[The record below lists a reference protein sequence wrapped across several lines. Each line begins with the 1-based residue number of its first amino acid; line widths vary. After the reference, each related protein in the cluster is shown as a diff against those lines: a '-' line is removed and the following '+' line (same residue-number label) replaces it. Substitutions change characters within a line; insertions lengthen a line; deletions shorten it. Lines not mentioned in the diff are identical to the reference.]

1 MSSVGGTLKQVGGL
15 AATFGGAPGMAIG
28 AGLDVMTGILG
39 TGLDMFSKYKEQGK
53 LLDSYGQEAAII
65 KSDITALGEE
75 EEAEL
80 GIFTE
85 GADRARAQAAFTAG
99 VGSEGAAAKYE
110 SGVRASNLA
119 YGGTQELAKS
129 EEAEARKT
137 MTDYQF
143 KGMRASRLAGI
154 SEIQKD
160 FTAREDAL
168 LSQLGEVETAIA
180 GAKASRKGI
189 LTAGAILS
197 PVLAGATL
205 YDKYKRGMGS

>member
-1 MSSVGGTLKQVGGL
+1 MSSVGGTLQQVGGL
-15 AATFGGAPGMAIG
+15 AATFGGPAGMAIG
-28 AGLDVMTGILG
+28 AGLGVLG

-53 LLDSYGQEAAII
+53 LLDSYGQEAATI

-85 GADRARAQAAFTAG
+85 GADRARAQTAFTAG

-110 SGVRASNLA
+110 SGVKTSNLA
-119 YGGTQELAKS
+119 YGGTQESAKS

-154 SEIQKD
+154 SDIQKD
-160 FTAREDAL
+160 FTSREDAL
-168 LSQLGEVETAIA
+168 LGQLGEVETAMA

-197 PVLAGATL
+197 PALAGATL
-205 YDKYKRGMGS
+205 YDKYKKGKGT